1 MLGKNWAIDVEIYR
15 RNLCPARNADEKA
28 LAPTLLRGLSG
39 SGAVMRALFGFSGA
53 AVEFAAEAI
62 GATTAVAAADDFFG
76 GAVIGTRFLGI
87 TGAVGL
93 AGSAA
98 AAAAFGLAGT
108 IAAFVFCAP
117 SDAFDAA
124 VVVRFALVGLGA
136 CRGGFTCRKVQFLS
150 DFVGRTKLDKIVQK
164 RKRNRKDFVG

>member
-1 MLGKNWAIDVEIYR
+1 MLGKNWAIGIEIYR

-98 AAAAFGLAGT
+98 AAAFGLAGT

-117 SDAFDAA
+117 SDAFDVVA
-124 VVVRFALVGLGA
+124 VVRFAFVGLGA
-136 CRGGFTCRKVQFLS
+136 CRGGFTCR
-150 DFVGRTKLDKIVQK
+150 
-164 RKRNRKDFVG
+164 

>member
-15 RNLCPARNADEKA
+15 RNLCPASNADEKA

-53 AVEFAAEAI
+53 ADEFAAEAI

-98 AAAAFGLAGT
+98 AAFGLAGT
-108 IAAFVFCAP
+108 TAALGLSCKTAAFGFCAP
-117 SDAFDAA
+117 SDATDVAA
-124 VVVRFALVGLGA
+124 VFRFAFVGLGA
-136 CRGGFTCRKVQFLS
+136 CRGGFTCRR
-150 DFVGRTKLDKIVQK
+150 D
-164 RKRNRKDFVG
+164 

>member
-1 MLGKNWAIDVEIYR
+1 MLGKNWAIDDEIYR

-53 AVEFAAEAI
+53 AVEFAAEAM

-98 AAAAFGLAGT
+98 AAAFGLAGT
-108 IAAFVFCAP
+108 TAAFVFCAP
-117 SDAFDAA
+117 SDALDVV
-124 VVVRFALVGLGA
+124 VVVRFAFVGLGA
-136 CRGGFTCRKVQFLS
+136 CRGGFTCRKVHFLS